1 VEDRAWLAEHV
12 PASSGWRVPGP
23 AEAFP
28 PSVVDDGVVSHEV
41 VDPSVL
47 PLQAAALR
55 EHRTQVSVAD
65 GCYALSNDIAARLP
79 GREGFARLDPATGE
93 LLPPPASLPRAA
105 SLLREVPG

>member
-1 VEDRAWLAEHV
+1 
-12 PASSGWRVPGP
+12 
-23 AEAFP
+23 
-28 PSVVDDGVVSHEV
+28 
-41 VDPSVL
+41 
-47 PLQAAALR
+47 
-55 EHRTQVSVAD
+55 VSVAD